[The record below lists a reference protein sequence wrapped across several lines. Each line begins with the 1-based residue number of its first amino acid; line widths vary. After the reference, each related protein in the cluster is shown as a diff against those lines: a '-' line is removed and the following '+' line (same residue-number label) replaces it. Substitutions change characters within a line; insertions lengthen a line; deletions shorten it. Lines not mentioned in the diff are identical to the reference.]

1 MILTE
6 QKHSNSERAEGRR
19 ASLLFDEEF
28 YLRKNQDVAVP
39 VASGIF
45 QQDEIYGMKSAELK
59 VLSAELK
66 DRPLAMRG
74 INLLLMIR
82 FRPLAMRGIYRV
94 RKC

>member
-1 MILTE
+1 
-6 QKHSNSERAEGRR
+6 
-19 ASLLFDEEF
+19 
-28 YLRKNQDVAVP
+28 
-39 VASGIF
+39 
-45 QQDEIYGMKSAELK
+45 MKSAELK

-94 RKC
+94 LSAEYSFSYSALSTQHSVLSTVNLMISALTGSM